1 MPSVGRGA
9 ALLLASMAAAAIEPY
24 VPRFAS
30 VTGWQQASSFGDWK
44 QHPKAGFVCNEVL
57 PSGMASFRPCLQ
69 TSWILTSDR

>member
-30 VTGWQQASSFGDWK
+30 VTGWQQASSFGD
-44 QHPKAGFVCNEVL
+44 
-57 PSGMASFRPCLQ
+57 
-69 TSWILTSDR
+69 